1 MVDIRSQVKEETC
14 FQTKALLLMLK
25 QRSAYQTFELKDG
38 RMYTNSSCISWDPTT
53 RLNRLYQSS
62 PGH

>member
-38 RMYTNSSCISWDPTT
+38 RMYTNSSCI
-53 RLNRLYQSS
+53 
-62 PGH
+62 